1 METSRKI
8 EHVPCCTSTS
18 HAFHYMAEPCSQIH
32 SFSLLTL
39 HSSLYL
45 KLNLMWVSGPSSLLF
60 LFLSISLTPQTL
72 MQAPQQSVFHSS
84 LFFSVSLCPF
94 CFFIKFSHLHW
105 TQFKFPRPLKSKN
118 KLTYPYLSGSTSASL
133 TVLFFVSIGLRKC
146 CTILFI
152 LVINSVHLLQDLS
165 YH

>member
-1 METSRKI
+1 MKTSRKI
-8 EHVPCCTSTS
+8 EHVPYTTLTC
-18 HAFHYMAEPCSQIH
+18 FPLKPCPRLH

-72 MQAPQQSVFHSS
+72 TQAPQQSVFHSS
-84 LFFSVSLCPF
+84 LVFSVSLCPF

-105 TQFKFPRPLKSKN
+105 TQLKFPRPLKSKN
-118 KLTYPYLSGSTSASL
+118 KLTYPDLSTSASL
-133 TVLFFVSIGLRKC
+133 TVV
-146 CTILFI
+146 
-152 LVINSVHLLQDLS
+152 
-165 YH
+165 